1 VGADLPLE
9 TETLR
14 VLPVWLCLMRLKQIL
29 VLISKSKNIK
39 AGSGIGSSAA
49 SAAGAV
55 YGINALL
62 GTPFETKD
70 LVQFARRKKLAC
82 NAHADN
88 VAPCFGWIYFGEAT
102 AR

>member
-1 VGADLPLE
+1 
-9 TETLR
+9 
-14 VLPVWLCLMRLKQIL
+14 MRLKQIFFD
-29 VLISKSKNIK
+29 IEIYKNIK

-70 LVQFARRKKLAC
+70 LVQSCKAKTGLWQR
-82 NAHADN
+82 
-88 VAPCFGWIYFGEAT
+88 PC
-102 AR
+102 

>member
-9 TETLR
+9 TEKTLR
-14 VLPVWLCLMRLKQIL
+14 VLPVWLLLDAVETDFGFDIE
-29 VLISKSKNIK
+29 IYKNIK

-62 GTPFETKD
+62 GTLLKPKIWYS
-70 LVQFARRKKLAC
+70 L
-82 NAHADN
+82 
-88 VAPCFGWIYFGEAT
+88 PCKAKTGLW
-102 AR
+102 RPC